1 MPITAPPTITAL
13 PTPPDPNDRSTFNSR
28 AYPWSVAQQ
37 TFGTEVGSVA
47 TNVYNNALEA
57 QDQAGIATAKAA
69 EAAGSAAEALAQAS
83 GTVATGSAKDWA
95 TKVDAEVVA
104 GQGFGAKKYAD
115 DAALSAAA
123 AAASALEAAGLV
135 EKYQGA
141 LAADPT
147 LDKDGNPLTAGDWY
161 INTTT
166 GYIRVYNGSAWVQ
179 GISVVAGVSSL
190 NGLVGDLTGFVT
202 ETGAQALSN
211 KTLTDPKLLLGGT
224 NGTEG
229 QVPISQG
236 AGLPPVWGDID
247 STLKTGDILLTAGTL
262 TAPDW
267 LPANGT
273 IYLQSSYQALFATVG
288 LLVDPRP
295 PWTQRTSSFGTT
307 TIYGV
312 TYGNDLYVA
321 VGASGQL
328 ATSPDGIN
336 WTQRTSS
343 FGTTIIFG
351 VTYGNGLFV
360 AVGDSGQL
368 ATSPDGINWTQRA
381 SSFGTTT
388 IYEVTYGNGLYVAVG
403 NSGQLATLSLT
414 YDRATQFITPIV
426 ENVGVGV
433 RAYVKT

>member
-1 MPITAPPTITAL
+1 MAITAPPTITPL

-28 AYPWSVAQQ
+28 AYPWSVALQP
-37 TFGTEVGSVA
+37 FSTELTAVA
-47 TNVYNNALEA
+47 NNVHTNALDA
-57 QDQAGIATAKAA
+57 KDQAGIATAKAA

-104 GQGFGAKKYAD
+104 GQGFGAKKYAN

-135 EKYQGA
+135 ESYQGA
-141 LAADPT
+141 LPADPA

-166 GYIRVYNGSAWVQ
+166 GFVRAYNGSAWVE

-202 ETGAQALSN
+202 ETGEQALSN
-211 KTLTDPKLLLGGT
+211 KTLTDPKLILGGT

-229 QVPISQG
+229 QVPVSQG
-236 AGLPPVWGDID
+236 AGLPPVWSNIGG
-247 STLKTGDILLTAGTL
+247 TLKTGDILLTAGTL

-295 PWTQRTSSFGTT
+295 PWTQRTSSFGTNAINGVTYGNGLYVAVGDSGQLATSPDGINWTQRTSSFGT
-307 TIYGV
+307 TAIYGV
-312 TYGNDLYVA
+312 TYGNDLFVA

-343 FGTTIIFG
+343 FGATNIYG
-351 VTYGNGLFV
+351 VTYGNDLFV
-360 AVGDSGQL
+360 AVGVSGK
-368 ATSPDGINWTQRA
+368 
-381 SSFGTTT
+381 
-388 IYEVTYGNGLYVAVG
+388 
-403 NSGQLATLSLT
+403 LATLSPT